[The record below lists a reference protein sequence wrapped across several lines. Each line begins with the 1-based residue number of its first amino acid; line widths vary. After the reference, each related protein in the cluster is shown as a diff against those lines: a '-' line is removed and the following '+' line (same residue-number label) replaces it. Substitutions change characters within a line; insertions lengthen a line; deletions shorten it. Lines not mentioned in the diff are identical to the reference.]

1 LYILEPPRIV
11 LNPTRQVVKRG
22 DNAQIMCTADG
33 DQPITITWSKLSSR
47 SLPPTVQTSGGF
59 LRVIFLYTYI
69 YLFNFIFVLNL
80 LMCSSMVSLNKTLV
94 DIYVKLQTILVKL
107 NLLLKS

>member
-1 LYILEPPRIV
+1 MNDNQINFHILEPPRIV

-22 DNAQIMCTADG
+22 DNAQIMCIADG

-59 LRVIFLYTYI
+59 LRVIYI
-69 YLFNFIFVLNL
+69 N
-80 LMCSSMVSLNKTLV
+80 
-94 DIYVKLQTILVKL
+94 IYFF
-107 NLLLKS
+107 

>member
-1 LYILEPPRIV
+1 MNGNQINFHILEPPRIV

-59 LRVIFLYTYI
+59 LRVIYINIYIFLVSFY
-69 YLFNFIFVLNL
+69 NFIFLCV
-80 LMCSSMVSLNKTLV
+80 V
-94 DIYVKLQTILVKL
+94 QWHH
-107 NLLLKS
+107 

>member
-1 LYILEPPRIV
+1 LHILEPPRIV

-33 DQPITITWSKLSSR
+33 DQPISITWSKLSSR

-59 LRVIFLYTYI
+59 LRVYIMYIFFLNSFFYLYFLI
-69 YLFNFIFVLNL
+69 NS
-80 LMCSSMVSLNKTLV
+80 LMASLNKTLV
-94 DIYVKLQTILVKL
+94 DIYVRL
-107 NLLLKS
+107 

>member
-1 LYILEPPRIV
+1 MNYNQINLHVLEPPRIS

-47 SLPPTVQTSGGF
+47 SLPPTVQTNGGF
-59 LRVIFLYTYI
+59 LRVIYTNIYIFLIPFYTFI
-69 YLFNFIFVLNL
+69 LLFV
-80 LMCSSMVSLNKTLV
+80 V
-94 DIYVKLQTILVKL
+94 
-107 NLLLKS
+107 